1 MTLLFA
7 LAVAIL
13 FGTGAFLLLK
23 NDLLRV
29 VAGVIMISNA
39 AALFIMATG
48 LFRGVAPIYPLA
60 ENAVVSDPL
69 VQAMV
74 LTAIVISFGVTAL
87 LLSLVYR
94 VYMVHQSIDDGT
106 DTEEAGLLQQTLQ
119 DTQEHEVERK
129 QELVS
134 C

>member
-1 MTLLFA
+1 MILLFA

-23 NDLLRV
+23 SDLIRV

-39 AALFIMATG
+39 ANLFIMAAS
-48 LFRGVAPIYPLA
+48 LFRGTAPIYPLP
-60 ENAVVSDPL
+60 EGAVVSDPL

-87 LLSLVYR
+87 LLCLVYR
-94 VYMVHQSIDDGT
+94 VFVVDQSISQDDHR
-106 DTEEAGLLQQTLQ
+106 EEGILQPIM
-119 DTQEHEVERK
+119 QEEVEAALER
-129 QELVS
+129 EEEMV
-134 C
+134 